1 MDYNIII
8 REECHFVN
16 WPFFEVL
23 TAESS
28 GIITLATD
36 IDYGIFVF
44 NFPLIEK
51 YGEKKCSWRIYGIN
65 CVHFDGIID
74 SN

>member
-1 MDYNIII
+1 MPFTAMAASKMDYNIII

-51 YGEKKCSWRIYGIN
+51 YGEKN
-65 CVHFDGIID
+65 VHEGFTE
-74 SN
+74 